1 MTLILT
7 KLWFKQFWKILRT
20 SRDRCIWIR
29 DSSLGPRNTSNYCL
43 PATRCHVHCS
53 KPQTSRAALLFPA
66 REVSKPS
73 KPPHESQT
81 MEIVEGCIFQKIHKI
96 SLYTVANLEFGF
108 RGRVHFPPLLPS
120 PSLFLLPHFP
130 LRPFDLWLKIVCVW
144 GELWVA
150 PWDAWR

>member
-7 KLWFKQFWKILRT
+7 KSWFKQFLKILRT

-73 KPPHESQT
+73 KPPHEFQT
-81 MEIVEGCIFQKIHKI
+81 MEIMEGYIFQKIHKI

-108 RGRVHFPPLLPS
+108 RGRVHFSSSSSFPLSFL
-120 PSLFLLPHFP
+120 LLLPHFSLPP
-130 LRPFDLWLKIVCVW
+130 LDLWLKIVGGW
-144 GELWVA
+144 S
-150 PWDAWR
+150 P